1 MDSASAGALLQ
12 CSKAPLGQCGKV
24 ILDGYL
30 EEKRAFAADQSYYR
44 RLLAPPL
51 LPADRCRERRSGGR
65 CRGRVSPIAACQ
77 LCSYHQSRKTGDKD
91 IEEAQRALP
100 QMMEI
105 MNSDL
110 LRYVLFGDA

>member
-12 CSKAPLGQCGKV
+12 CSKAPLGPCGKV

-30 EEKRAFAADQSYYR
+30 EEKRAFAADQSYCR

-77 LCSYHQSRKTGDKD
+77 LCSYHQSRRTGDKD

-100 QMMEI
+100 QMWTQMREI
-105 MNSDL
+105 MDA
-110 LRYVLFGDA
+110 VFGFI